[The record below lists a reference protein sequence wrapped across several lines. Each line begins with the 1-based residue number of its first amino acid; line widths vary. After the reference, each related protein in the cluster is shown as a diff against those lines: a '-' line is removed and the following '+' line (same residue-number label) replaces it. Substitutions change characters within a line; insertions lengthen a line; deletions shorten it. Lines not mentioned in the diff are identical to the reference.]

1 MSKYGKC
8 EHLKDLGIDVTRV
21 LKCGGGGGALDFSGL
36 GHCVRRAALNVH

>member
-21 LKCGGGGGALDFSGL
+21 LKYGGGAGGTALDFSSL
-36 GHCVRRAALNVH
+36 GHYV